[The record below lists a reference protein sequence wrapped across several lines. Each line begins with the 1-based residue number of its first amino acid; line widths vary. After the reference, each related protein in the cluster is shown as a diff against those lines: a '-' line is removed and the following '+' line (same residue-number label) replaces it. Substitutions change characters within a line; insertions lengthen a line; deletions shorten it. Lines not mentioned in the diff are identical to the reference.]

1 MSSKSLYTI
10 TLKGVSQVMLQENIY
25 TGLLFFIAIFY
36 VNQIASLYML
46 LATFLATYFAFEI
59 SLDENSLNSGIYG
72 FNAALVGVAVEL
84 FFGVSFFSITLLIF
98 GSVLTVLI
106 QEYFRKNSFSL
117 FVLPFILVVW
127 LFLWLFSSFVTLEN
141 SLITDENLELFSMV
155 FKGFSEVF
163 FQDSIITGIL
173 FFIAIYISNKK
184 ASFFALFFSIL
195 ASIIAY
201 LLDFDLYSINMGLF
215 AYNTVLCAIVFAN
228 FEKNSYIFALFST
241 IFALIIQI
249 IFIKLSF
256 IALTFPFVLAS
267 IVLLKFYKN

>member
-117 FVLPFILVVW
+117 FTLPFILVVW

-141 SLITDENLELFSMV
+141 SLNTDENLELFSMV

-163 FQDSIITGIL
+163 FQVL
-173 FFIAIYISNKK
+173 H
-184 ASFFALFFSIL
+184 
-195 ASIIAY
+195 
-201 LLDFDLYSINMGLF
+201 LL
-215 AYNTVLCAIVFAN
+215 T
-228 FEKNSYIFALFST
+228 
-241 IFALIIQI
+241 
-249 IFIKLSF
+249 
-256 IALTFPFVLAS
+256 S
-267 IVLLKFYKN
+267 IVLLPQKNRLRNQIIYFLFQDFLKSFYILKRLKTKTYKIQVSFCSCYFAPCSLAALSIYSAALASSPRNL